1 MIVLSSSLSHLFQLS
16 LIYQLFYLLTQLLFI
31 LFIFSTNSLLFLIS
45 HILLY
50 NPLILCFLRLLPPSL
65 YPLLP
70 SPPFPSYFS
79 FALLRLFHLLLYSS
93 YVSPD
98 EFSPLRFSSHLSI
111 DVFPSLLFCSLL
123 SFDVFSSLL
132 FCSLLSFDVF
142 SSVLFSDAGCSG
154 YRSLERHTRQAYRSD

>member
-1 MIVLSSSLSHLFQLS
+1 MIVISSSLSHLFQLS
-16 LIYQLFYLLTQLLFI
+16 LIYLLFYLLTQLLFI

-50 NPLILCFLRLLPPSL
+50 NPLILCFLWLLPPSL
-65 YPLLP
+65 SPLLP
-70 SPPFPSYFS
+70 SPPTFPLLS
-79 FALLRLFHLLLYSS
+79 FASFISYSTLLMYLLMNSL
-93 YVSPD
+93 
-98 EFSPLRFSSHLSI
+98 LFSSHLSI

-154 YRSLERHTRQAYRSD
+154 YRSLERHTRQACRSD